1 AASAFAAPELSPQER
16 SDNALWTAFTLLND
30 RKFPEALAALE
41 QARAAQDTESVR
53 AEIAKLKARLDAAA
67 AAARTAADTRPVL
80 AARRRAAE
88 LRRDPTQL
96 EDALAALRDAAR
108 EWDTLPVRQEIG
120 DCTLALQCR
129 RERLAVADFETR
141 GDVGRPVF
149 GRTVAEEL
157 LPAFKAR

>member
-1 AASAFAAPELSPQER
+1 
-16 SDNALWTAFTLLND
+16 
-30 RKFPEALAALE
+30 
-41 QARAAQDTESVR
+41 
-53 AEIAKLKARLDAAA
+53 ARLGRYD
-67 AAARTAADTRPVL
+67 

-141 GDVGRPVF
+141 GDVGRPAF

-157 LPAFKAR
+157 LPAFKARYDLAERGQVGRVLDELRLTAGELGESDDGRRELGRVAR